1 MSEGLLTISPMASED
16 IPRIMEIE
24 KQCFQGDDSW
34 TADGFQREL
43 DNKKIAFYIT
53 ASLDGKI
60 IGYMGSWIILEEAHI
75 TTFAVDPEYRNRKVA
90 STLMLCFLREAV
102 KQEVHWSTLEVNENN
117 EHAIKL
123 YKRFGYKTVNVRKNY
138 YGENEDAFLMWL
150 GNMHL
155 KSFSDRLDVIEQ
167 EIS

>member
-1 MSEGLLTISPMASED
+1 MSEGLLTISPMTKED
-16 IPRIMEIE
+16 IPRIREIE
-24 KQCFQGDDSW
+24 KQCFTDIW
-34 TADGFQREL
+34 PEDGFQREL
-43 DNKKIAFYIT
+43 DNTKIAFYIT

-60 IGYMGSWIILEEAHI
+60 IGYMGSWIIMEEAHI

-102 KQEVHWSTLEVNENN
+102 KQNVHWSTLEVSEIN

-123 YKRFGYKTVNVRKNY
+123 YTRFGYKTVRVRKKY
-138 YGENEDAFLMWL
+138 YGEHEDAFLMWL

-155 KSFSDRLDVIEQ
+155 KSFSFFFDEIEK

>member
-1 MSEGLLTISPMASED
+1 MSEGLLTISPMTKED
-16 IPRIMEIE
+16 IPRIRVIE
-24 KQCFQGDDSW
+24 KQCFTDIW
-34 TADGFQREL
+34 PEDGFQREL
-43 DNKKIAFYIT
+43 DNTKIAFYIT

-60 IGYMGSWIILEEAHI
+60 IGYMGSWIIMEEAHI

-102 KQEVHWSTLEVNENN
+102 KQNVHWSTLEVSQIN

-123 YKRFGYKTVNVRKNY
+123 YTRFGYKTVSVRKKY
-138 YGENEDAFLMWL
+138 YGEHEDAFLMWL

-155 KSFSDRLDVIEQ
+155 KSFSDMFDEIEK

>member
-1 MSEGLLTISPMASED
+1 MSEGLLTISPMTKED
-16 IPRIMEIE
+16 IPRIREIE
-24 KQCFQGDDSW
+24 RQCFTDLW
-34 TADGFQREL
+34 PEDGFQREL
-43 DNKKIAFYIT
+43 DNTKIAFYIT
-53 ASLDGKI
+53 ASLDDKI
-60 IGYMGSWIILEEAHI
+60 IGYMGSWIIMEEAHI

-102 KQEVHWSTLEVNENN
+102 KQGVHWSTLEVSEIN

-123 YKRFGYKTVNVRKNY
+123 YTRFGYKTVSVRKKY

-155 KSFSDRLDVIEQ
+155 KSFSERLDVIEQ